1 MYRQIS
7 TIYPSIKKTPMNHQ
21 FLSKRLAHQLG
32 IIGLIPFIFL
42 SLLCWIAHP
51 GWLEGFIYAQ
61 SAYGIAILS
70 FLGGIH
76 WGIALTVPDLTA
88 QQVRNALIWGVVP
101 SLIACLSK
109 LHFGLGFFVLMFGF
123 VVAYQI
129 DKNLYRHYP
138 IPDWF
143 LVLRRRLTIVVVAA
157 LAVTLLAVN
166 TRL

>member
-1 MYRQIS
+1 
-7 TIYPSIKKTPMNHQ
+7 MNHQ

-32 IIGLIPFIFL
+32 IIGLVPFVFL
-42 SLLCWIAHP
+42 SMACWIAHP
-51 GWLEGFIYAQ
+51 EWMEGFVYAQ

-76 WGIALTVPDLTA
+76 WGVALTSPGLTSL
-88 QQVRNALIWGVVP
+88 QIRHALIWGVVP
-101 SLIACLSK
+101 SMIACASK

-123 VVAYQI
+123 IVAYQI
-129 DKNLYRHYP
+129 DKKLYVTYQ

-143 LVLRRRLTIVVVAA
+143 LVLRRRLTTVVVLA

-166 TRL
+166 VRN

>member
-1 MYRQIS
+1 
-7 TIYPSIKKTPMNHQ
+7 MNHQ

-32 IIGLIPFIFL
+32 IVGLVPFVFL
-42 SLLCWIAHP
+42 SLACWIAHP
-51 GWLEGFIYAQ
+51 EWMEGFVYAQ

-76 WGIALTVPDLTA
+76 WGVALTSPGLTA
-88 QQVRNALIWGVVP
+88 LQIRRALIWGVVP
-101 SLIACLSK
+101 SMIACASK

-123 VVAYQI
+123 IVAYQI
-129 DKNLYRHYP
+129 DKKLYVTYQ

-143 LVLRRRLTIVVVAA
+143 LVLRRRLTIVVVLA

-166 TRL
+166 VRN

>member
-1 MYRQIS
+1 
-7 TIYPSIKKTPMNHQ
+7 MNHQ

-32 IIGLIPFIFL
+32 IVGLVPFVFL
-42 SLLCWIAHP
+42 SLACWIAHP
-51 GWLEGFIYAQ
+51 EWMEGFVYAQ

-76 WGIALTVPDLTA
+76 WGVALTSPGLTA
-88 QQVRNALIWGVVP
+88 LQIRRALIWGVVP
-101 SLIACLSK
+101 SMIACASK

-123 VVAYQI
+123 IVAYQI
-129 DKNLYRHYP
+129 DKKLYVTYH

-143 LVLRRRLTIVVVAA
+143 LVLRRRLTIVVVLA

-166 TRL
+166 VRN

>member
-1 MYRQIS
+1 
-7 TIYPSIKKTPMNHQ
+7 MNND

-32 IIGLIPFIFL
+32 MLGLIPFIFL
-42 SLLCWIAHP
+42 SLACWVAHP

-76 WGIALTVPDLTA
+76 WGIALVAPGLSAELT
-88 QQVRNALIWGVVP
+88 RRALIWGVVP

-129 DKNLYRHYP
+129 DKRLYAAYQL
-138 IPDWF
+138 PDWF
-143 LVLRRRLTIVVVAA
+143 LQLRRRLTYVVVIA
-157 LAVTLLAVN
+157 LAVSLVAVN
-166 TRL
+166 VRV